1 MIQFCS
7 FAFQPVRYP
16 KSIFF
21 IISNEFSERFNYY
34 GMRSKFIITHSL
46 ENTNYFISYLN
57 TFSAVLAL
65 YLTQKLNYD
74 DDTATVI
81 YHIFTSLAYFFPL
94 MGAILADSWLGKF
107 KTILYL
113 SIVYC
118 IGSTLIALGAIPPL
132 NLPAT

>member
-1 MIQFCS
+1 MACE
-7 FAFQPVRYP
+7 V
-16 KSIFF
+16 
-21 IISNEFSERFNYY
+21 
-34 GMRSKFIITHSL
+34 RSKRASFPSINF
-46 ENTNYFISYLN
+46 NTNRPSVYPSSFL
-57 TFSAVLAL
+57 AVLAL
-65 YLTQKLNYD
+65 YLTQKLAYSN
-74 DDTATVI
+74 DTATVI

-118 IGSTLIALGAIPPL
+118 AGSTLIALGAIPPL

>member
-1 MIQFCS
+1 MECEVS
-7 FAFQPVRYP
+7 SETRLTLYHYNPLDV
-16 KSIFF
+16 FF
-21 IISNEFSERFNYY
+21 F
-34 GMRSKFIITHSL
+34 RST
-46 ENTNYFISYLN
+46 
-57 TFSAVLAL
+57 AVLAL

-94 MGAILADSWLGKF
+94 MGAILADSFLGKF

-118 IGSTLIALGAIPPL
+118 IGSALIAMGAIPPL